1 MVVYQCFIPVTPQ
14 AGEIAQASYPSENF
28 DFSVEDKAE
37 LMKAWDLEPVPVVV
51 RSREQMISQRERS
64 VPLRWFDV

>member
-1 MVVYQCFIPVTPQ
+1 MAVYQCFIPVTPQ
-14 AGEIAQASYPSENF
+14 AGEITQASYPSENF
-28 DFSVEDKAE
+28 EFSVEDKAE
-37 LMKAWDLEPVPVVV
+37 LMKAGDLDPVPVVV